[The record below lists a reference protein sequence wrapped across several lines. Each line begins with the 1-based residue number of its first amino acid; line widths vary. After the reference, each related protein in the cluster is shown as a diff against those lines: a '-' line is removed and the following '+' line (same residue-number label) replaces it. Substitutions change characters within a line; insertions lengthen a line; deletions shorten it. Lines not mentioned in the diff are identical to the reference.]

1 MTPRRLNGATLAL
14 AMALLAGPVLAQAP
28 KASGGT
34 PKIAE
39 AELTPEEKVERDQ
52 RKACKVSLCAAFH
65 NRKTLDGDVTC
76 AVLKTWRKEQLE
88 KMITKGGV
96 SWPWGAA
103 RCTTNLKFKRATLAK
118 AMTEPEY
125 EASFE
130 KHQIKCELDREK
142 DKYQVNVEIAPKVTF
157 KQGKAVKAALNWG
170 KIDAPLLA
178 KSALWPATA
187 ADNSMGILQNTVV
200 EDINDFLDTK
210 CAEVKDEWQGK

>member
-1 MTPRRLNGATLAL
+1 MTASRRKLAIFVLSLVLSSGATLA
-14 AMALLAGPVLAQAP
+14 QDS

-34 PKIAE
+34 PKIPE
-39 AELTPEEKVERDQ
+39 VELTPEEKLERDQ
-52 RKACKVSLCAAFH
+52 RKACKVALCSAFH
-65 NRKTLDGDVTC
+65 IRKPLEGDVTC
-76 AVLKTWRKEQLE
+76 SVLKTWRKEQLE

-103 RCTTNLKFKRATLAK
+103 RCTTELRFKRATLAK
-118 AMTEPEY
+118 AMTEPHY
-125 EASFE
+125 DAQFDR
-130 KHQIKCELDREK
+130 HQIKCELDREK

-200 EDINDFLDTK
+200 EDINDFLDAK
-210 CAEVKDEWQGK
+210 CTEVKDEWQGK